1 LGEIGTTPIM
11 MIYISSEPDFHR
23 DSESEVRNLKF
34 HLCPMFPRLA
44 DCFPISLSDV
54 SNTVKCFL

>member
-44 DCFPISLSDV
+44 DCFL
-54 SNTVKCFL
+54 